1 MKTVVTVLVWLALL
15 VVDVLMFLP
24 FKPEVDDWDVLW
36 SEPEAILGLIW
47 RHGWVGV
54 MFWLLCLAATMV
66 VNLITSDPEEILQQR
81 NKILDARDQIVA
93 KTGLKGKK

>member
-1 MKTVVTVLVWLALL
+1 
-15 VVDVLMFLP
+15 
-24 FKPEVDDWDVLW
+24 
-36 SEPEAILGLIW
+36 
-47 RHGWVGV
+47 
-54 MFWLLCLAATMV
+54 MV